1 MQPRKIICQGDNR
14 KKKKKIERIFNV
26 EKLPQSEKRK
36 NHGTFVGVHPNIHYN
51 NLGTKPNSKLGST
64 PSFQHNQKMHFKI
77 PKTMKSSK
85 YSE

>member
-1 MQPRKIICQGDNR
+1 MQPRKIICQGDNH
-14 KKKKKIERIFNV
+14 KNNKENFNV
-26 EKLPQSEKRK
+26 ENLLQSEKRK

-77 PKTMKSSK
+77 PKTLKSSK

>member
-1 MQPRKIICQGDNR
+1 MQPRKIIFQGDNH
-14 KKKKKIERIFNV
+14 KKKIERIFNV
-26 EKLPQSEKRK
+26 ENLPQSEKRK

-51 NLGTKPNSKLGST
+51 NLGTKPNSKLGD
-64 PSFQHNQKMHFKI
+64 

>member
-1 MQPRKIICQGDNR
+1 MQP
-14 KKKKKIERIFNV
+14 KKKKYAKEIITKKNRENFLTWKTSPKVRR
-26 EKLPQSEKRK
+26 RK

-64 PSFQHNQKMHFKI
+64 PSFQHNHKMHFKI
-77 PKTMKSSK
+77 PKTMKSSN

>member
-1 MQPRKIICQGDNR
+1 MQPRKIICQGGNHT
-14 KKKKKIERIFNV
+14 KKIERIFNV
-26 EKLPQSEKRK
+26 ENLPQSEMRK

>member
-1 MQPRKIICQGDNR
+1 MQPRKIICQGDNH
-14 KKKKKIERIFNV
+14 KKTERIFNV
-26 EKLPQSEKRK
+26 ENLPQSEKRK

-77 PKTMKSSK
+77 QKTMKSSK

>member
-1 MQPRKIICQGDNR
+1 MQPRKIICQGDNH
-14 KKKKKIERIFNV
+14 KKKTERIFNV
-26 EKLPQSEKRK
+26 ENLPQSEKRK

-77 PKTMKSSK
+77 PKQ
-85 YSE
+85 

>member
-1 MQPRKIICQGDNR
+1 MQPRKIICQGGNHT
-14 KKKKKIERIFNV
+14 KKTERIFNV
-26 EKLPQSEKRK
+26 ENLPQSEMRK
-36 NHGTFVGVHPNIHYN
+36 NHGTFVGVHSNIHYN